1 MGCVGGGN
9 VFPALGGVKTPSL
22 CSLCLA
28 LDLPTSAGPGGSH
41 PAQEAPRAVP
51 WDLQPSSQSFCSA
64 HDPITSPRCSL
75 TPGATGDAAVGST
88 KDRGGFGGGSTPP
101 SCPTPGSNPTPAATW
116 EQVSISGRV
125 GEGGSASAKS
135 RPRAPLTSPGA
146 TAQPRRCFCC
156 RWNSSS
162 QGWRNPGA
170 EQPVPRRGCR
180 GRGTAHPPG
189 HCETQTPMHR
199 DGLGTVGK
207 VQLPAVALLW
217 ELRSHSGPGEEA
229 WGHGTLPVGPPTPHV
244 MDAVSTGVFRGHRAP
259 LSLSRVPRSPRAAQG
274 VIWLLSLQ
282 TPFSLCPAPGF
293 TSQGTSSIPA
303 PICSPRAR

>member
-1 MGCVGGGN
+1 MGE
-9 VFPALGGVKTPSL
+9 
-22 CSLCLA
+22 
-28 LDLPTSAGPGGSH
+28 D
-41 PAQEAPRAVP
+41 
-51 WDLQPSSQSFCSA
+51 
-64 HDPITSPRCSL
+64 
-75 TPGATGDAAVGST
+75 
-88 KDRGGFGGGSTPP
+88 
-101 SCPTPGSNPTPAATW
+101 
-116 EQVSISGRV
+116 RV

-180 GRGTAHPPG
+180 GRGTAHLPG

-229 WGHGTLPVGPPTPHV
+229 WGHGTLPVGPPYTSRHGCCKHRGLQGTPSPSEPFKG
-244 MDAVSTGVFRGHRAP
+244 AKEPTGSTGGDLAAVTANP
-259 LSLSRVPRSPRAAQG
+259 LQSVPRSWFYLTG
-274 VIWLLSLQ
+274 HLQ
-282 TPFSLCPAPGF
+282 HPSSHLQPQSPIKTPPMPAKHVGIPFSLSCWDIRPRLCF
-293 TSQGTSSIPA
+293 SSQNQG
-303 PICSPRAR
+303 